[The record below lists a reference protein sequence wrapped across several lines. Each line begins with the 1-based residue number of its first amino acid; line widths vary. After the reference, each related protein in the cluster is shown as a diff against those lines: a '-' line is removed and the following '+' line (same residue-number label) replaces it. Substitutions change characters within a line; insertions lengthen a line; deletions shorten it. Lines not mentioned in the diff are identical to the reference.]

1 MGDAN
6 EGAVETSQGDAA
18 PRLLQIVEDLVLE
31 LHPHRRGRLRL
42 TLQSS
47 LDRDLAIDSLGLA
60 ELLNRI
66 ETTFRVRLPDD
77 LLARANT
84 VGELLAAVGP
94 GVAPATEVIEPA
106 APAAQHA
113 PETPFDA
120 STLTELLDRHARDQP
135 DNLHVVFPD
144 GTADPTRLTYSDLS
158 QGARSVAAGLL
169 ARGLAPGDRVALM
182 LPTGPDFFLGF
193 FGALYAGAV
202 PVPIYPPLRM
212 SQIEEHLRR
221 QAGILNNAE
230 AAALITMDEARTVA
244 TLLSGQVP
252 SLRIVDT
259 VEHLTAGP
267 ADSLPRRSDPGA
279 DDPGAIAFLQ
289 YTSGSTGDPK
299 GVVITHNNLLAN
311 LNAIRDRFGPGPSDV
326 IVSWLPLYHDMGLI
340 GAWLASL
347 AYGIPAVILSPLTF
361 LTRPQEWLWA
371 IHRHRGTYSG
381 GPNFAF
387 ELCLRKIPDEA
398 IEGLD
403 LSSLRHMANGAEPV
417 NASTIRRFT
426 ERFARYGFRADA
438 MRPVYG
444 MAENTLGLSIPL
456 PGSVPVIDRI
466 ARDPL
471 AKRGEAVAV
480 AQPAAPPS
488 GPQEATALE
497 VVGCGPVLKGNEVRI
512 IGADGRELPERQEGR
527 LQFRGPSS
535 TQGYFRNEAKTREMM
550 DGDWRESGDLAY
562 IANGEIFVTG
572 RSKDIIIR
580 AGRNIHPQELEAA
593 VGDIDGI
600 RKGCVAVLG
609 IADATAGTEK
619 IVIVAET
626 REENA
631 SARTQLEDSVAATA
645 AEFLDTPPEEVLLV
659 PPHTV
664 PKTSSGKL
672 RRGAMKEY
680 YEHGQIGS
688 SPRALWWQLTRLSTK
703 ACLVRAQQ
711 RVTAALTTLYGV
723 YWWLVATPL
732 LLSACLW
739 TLVAPLPAWR
749 WAALRVAARAVLWL
763 TAIPLTISGRE
774 KIPKTSAVIVA
785 NHTSYFDV
793 LVITAALGGPMVFVA
808 KKEYESQWLIALFLR
823 RIGSIFVERSD
834 AAGGVEDTEKIRDVL
849 RQGGRVFFFPEG
861 TFVPSGGLLP
871 FRGGAF
877 VAAAEARAPVVPI
890 TIRGLRS
897 ILRDES
903 SLPRPGR
910 VSVEIDEPLIP
921 REGGFHEAIRLR
933 DEARQVILSRCGEAD
948 LGHEHIIF
956 LESGIER
963 LRPDDG

>member
-6 EGAVETSQGDAA
+6 RGAVETSQGDAA
-18 PRLLQIVEDLVLE
+18 PRLLQLVEELVLE

-66 ETTFRVRLPDD
+66 ENTFRVRLPDD

-84 VGELLAAVGP
+84 VGELLAAIGP
-94 GVAPATEVIEPA
+94 RVAPATEVIAPV
-106 APAAQHA
+106 APAPQPAS
-113 PETPFDA
+113 PTPLDA
-120 STLTELLDRHARDQP
+120 STLTEILDRLSRERP
-135 DNLHVVFPD
+135 DNLHVLFPD
-144 GTADPTRLTYSDLS
+144 RTTHPSRLTYSDLA

-244 TLLSGQVP
+244 TLLRGQVP

-259 VEHLTAGP
+259 VEHLAVGQAASP
-267 ADSLPRRSDPGA
+267 PRR
-279 DDPGAIAFLQ
+279 DDPNATVFLQ

-347 AYGIPAVILSPLTF
+347 AFGIPAVILSPLTF

-381 GPNFAF
+381 GPNFGF

-403 LSSLRHMANGAEPV
+403 LSSLRHMANGAEPI

-426 ERFARYGFRADA
+426 ERFAKYGFRPDA

-480 AQPAAPPS
+480 AQPAGPPS
-488 GPQEATALE
+488 GSQGATALE

-512 IGADGRELPERQEGR
+512 IGSNGRELPERREGR

-535 TQGYFRNEAKTREMM
+535 TQGYFRNEAKTRELM

-562 IANGEIFVTG
+562 IAGGEIFVTG

-580 AGRNIHPQELEAA
+580 AGRNIHPHELEAA

-600 RKGCVAVLG
+600 RKGCVAALG

-626 REENA
+626 REEDA
-631 SARTQLEDSVAATA
+631 SARTQLEDHVAATV
-645 AEFLDTPPEEVLLV
+645 AEFLDTPPEKVLLV

-672 RRGAMKEY
+672 RRAAMKEY
-680 YEHGQIGS
+680 YERGQIGS

-703 ACLVRAQQ
+703 AFLVRAKQ

-739 TLVAPLPAWR
+739 TVVAPLPAWR

-774 KIPKTSAVIVA
+774 KIPKTSAVMVA

-834 AAGGVEDTEKIRDVL
+834 AAGGVEDTETIMDVL

-903 SLPRPGR
+903 WLPRPGR
-910 VSVEIDEPLIP
+910 VSVEVEEPLIP

-933 DEARQVILSRCGEAD
+933 DEARRAILSRCGEAD

>member
-6 EGAVETSQGDAA
+6 RGAVETSQGDAA
-18 PRLLQIVEDLVLE
+18 PRLLQLVEELVLE

-66 ETTFRVRLPDD
+66 ENTFRVRLPDD

-84 VGELLAAVGP
+84 VGELLAAIGP
-94 GVAPATEVIEPA
+94 GVAPATEVIAPV
-106 APAAQHA
+106 APAPQPAST
-113 PETPFDA
+113 TPLDA
-120 STLTELLDRHARDQP
+120 STLTEILDRLSRERP
-135 DNLHVVFPD
+135 DNLHVLFPD
-144 GTADPTRLTYSDLS
+144 RTTHRSRLTYSDLA

-193 FGALYAGAV
+193 FGALYTGAV

-244 TLLSGQVP
+244 TLLRGQVP

-259 VEHLTAGP
+259 VEHLAVGQAASP
-267 ADSLPRRSDPGA
+267 PRR
-279 DDPGAIAFLQ
+279 DDPNATVFLQ

-347 AYGIPAVILSPLTF
+347 AFGIPAVILSPLTF

-381 GPNFAF
+381 GPNFGF

-403 LSSLRHMANGAEPV
+403 LSSLRHMANGAEPI

-426 ERFARYGFRADA
+426 ERFAKYGFRPDA

-480 AQPAAPPS
+480 AQPAGPPS
-488 GPQEATALE
+488 GSQGATALE

-512 IGADGRELPERQEGR
+512 IGSNGRELPERREGR

-535 TQGYFRNEAKTREMM
+535 TQGYFRNEAKTRELM

-562 IANGEIFVTG
+562 IAGGEIFVTG

-580 AGRNIHPQELEAA
+580 AGRNIHPHELEAA

-600 RKGCVAVLG
+600 RKGCVAALG

-626 REENA
+626 REEDA
-631 SARTQLEDSVAATA
+631 STRAQLEDQVAATA
-645 AEFLDTPPEEVLLV
+645 ARVSR
-659 PPHTV
+659 HAA
-664 PKTSSGKL
+664 
-672 RRGAMKEY
+672 RRGAARPASYGPENI
-680 YEHGQIGS
+680 ERQAP
-688 SPRALWWQLTRLSTK
+688 PRRDEGILRARPDRVEPTRPVVATG
-703 ACLVRAQQ
+703 APQHQGVPGAR
-711 RVTAALTTLYGV
+711 TATGDGCADHPLRRL
-723 YWWLVATPL
+723 LVARGHAPAL
-732 LLSACLW
+732 VGVFVDAGRSPAR
-739 TLVAPLPAWR
+739 VAPSRAAGYFASRPLADGDSIDGLGSREDPEDQCRHGVQSHQLFRRARDHRRPWWAHGLRRQEGVRIAVAHRPLPSAHRQHLRRTLRRRR
-749 WAALRVAARAVLWL
+749 WSRRHREDQRRATARRPRLL
-763 TAIPLTISGRE
+763 FPRG
-774 KIPKTSAVIVA
+774 
-785 NHTSYFDV
+785 DV
-793 LVITAALGGPMVFVA
+793 R
-808 KKEYESQWLIALFLR
+808 SQWRPA
-823 RIGSIFVERSD
+823 
-834 AAGGVEDTEKIRDVL
+834 
-849 RQGGRVFFFPEG
+849 
-861 TFVPSGGLLP
+861 
-871 FRGGAF
+871 
-877 VAAAEARAPVVPI
+877 
-890 TIRGLRS
+890 
-897 ILRDES
+897 
-903 SLPRPGR
+903 SLPRRRIRSGGGSTGAGR
-910 VSVEIDEPLIP
+910 AD
-921 REGGFHEAIRLR
+921 H
-933 DEARQVILSRCGEAD
+933 DSRPSIHPAG
-948 LGHEHIIF
+948 
-956 LESGIER
+956 
-963 LRPDDG
+963 